1 MSGDLPEVK
10 FDLNLLV
17 VDGQTRN
24 LDDFLKGF
32 GHWTLNVGRSETT
45 VLQQLLVKQVVCV
58 KQNLLATDQ
67 NDLRLRS
74 ECVVFKA
81 SD

>member
-1 MSGDLPEVK
+1 MPRAYYPFNQDLSLSGELDRVCHQVVQNLLKPSLVKREYRIMSGDLPEVK

-32 GHWTLNVGRSETT
+32 RH
-45 VLQQLLVKQVVCV
+45 
-58 KQNLLATDQ
+58 
-67 NDLRLRS
+67 
-74 ECVVFKA
+74 
-81 SD
+81 